1 MKAMNAITFMKHRPA
16 HVAALAIAG
25 IGLAILAAGPV
36 SAALAEP
43 VKKTPDNF
51 SYDIKNGKRV
61 PKTGNRV
68 TNPDGSWR
76 EEQKDGDCVII
87 REKTAS
93 GEYRE
98 TRSC

>member
-1 MKAMNAITFMKHRPA
+1 MMTFLKRQPPARLAAIA
-16 HVAALAIAG
+16 AG
-25 IGLAILAAGPV
+25 IGLVALAAGPV
-36 SAALAEP
+36 AAAIADP

-61 PKTGNRV
+61 PKGGNRV
-68 TNPDGSWR
+68 TNADGSWR
-76 EEQKDGDCVII
+76 EERKDGDCVIV

>member
-1 MKAMNAITFMKHRPA
+1 MTLLKRQKPVHL
-16 HVAALAIAG
+16 VAIAVG
-25 IGLAILAAGPV
+25 IGLLALAAGPV
-36 SAALAEP
+36 AAMAADP
-43 VKKTPDNF
+43 VRKTPDNF
-51 SYDIKNGKRV
+51 AYDIKDGKRV
-61 PKTGNRV
+61 PKAGNRV

-76 EEQKDGDCVII
+76 EERQDGDCVIV